1 MTEDEKQDQLY
12 QALLSLVSQ
21 YMDEFDMTYVSAIGA
36 LELMKVGLACEAF
49 GVDGEEGDEDE
60 GDCWKITIDD

>member
-1 MTEDEKQDQLY
+1 MTEEEKQDQLY
-12 QALLSLVSQ
+12 QALLSLVSR

-49 GVDGEEGDEDE
+49 GVDDEEGGEDE
-60 GDCWKITIDD
+60 GDGWKITIDD

>member
-1 MTEDEKQDQLY
+1 MTEEEKQDQLY
-12 QALLSLVSQ
+12 QALLSLVGR

-49 GVDGEEGDEDE
+49 AADDEEGDEDE